1 MKYFLKRTYSA
12 TYGTFGTCV
21 NVGWLNTNDIVGF
34 RIDRHSRTALDKETL
49 DKIRARLSLLDTELV
64 TADGFGKIKIV
75 YEEIPADG
83 LHEEYSD
90 EIKAKAGEK
99 EGEE

>member
-21 NVGWLNTNDIVGF
+21 NVGWLNTNDIVGV

-49 DKIRARLSLLDTELV
+49 DKIRARMSMLDTELV
-64 TADGFGKIKIV
+64 TADGFGKKKIV

-90 EIKAKAGEK
+90 EIKAAKK
-99 EGEE
+99 EGGE

>member
-21 NVGWLNTNDIVGF
+21 NVGWLNTNDIVGVGF
-34 RIDRHSRTALDKETL
+34 SRLARTALDKKTL
-49 DKIRARLSLLDTELV
+49 NEIRAGMSMLDTELV

-90 EIKAKAGEK
+90 EIKAGEK
-99 EGEE
+99 EGE